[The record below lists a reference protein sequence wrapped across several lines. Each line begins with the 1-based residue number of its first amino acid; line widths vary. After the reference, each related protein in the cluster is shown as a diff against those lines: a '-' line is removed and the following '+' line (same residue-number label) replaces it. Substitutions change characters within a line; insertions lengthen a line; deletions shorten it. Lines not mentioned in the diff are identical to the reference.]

1 VTLWSA
7 VVLFFLVLDPLGNT
21 PLFLVVLRD
30 VAPSR
35 HRTVI
40 MRELLIALGIL
51 VMFLFAGRFLLALFR
66 ISEPSLSV
74 AGGVVL
80 FLIALKMIFPP
91 SQPDADEQIEGEPF
105 VVPLAVPCVAGPSA
119 IATTLLL
126 MSQTPQRWPEWL
138 AALVV
143 AWAATGAILLSA
155 DRLHAVLGQR
165 GLMAAERLM
174 GMLLTVVAVEMFLS
188 GVREFFLQN
197 GLMIPHA

>member
-1 VTLWSA
+1 MTLRSA
-7 VVLFFLVLDPLGNT
+7 IVLFFLVFDPLGNA
-21 PLFLVVLRD
+21 PFFLVALKNVEP
-30 VAPSR
+30 AR

-40 MRELLIALGIL
+40 VRELLVALGVL
-51 VMFLFAGRFLLALFR
+51 VVFMFAGRFFLALLR

-80 FLIALKMIFPP
+80 FLIALKMIFPVP
-91 SQPDADEQIEGEPF
+91 QAGAYEHIDGEPF
-105 VVPLAVPCVAGPSA
+105 IVPLAVPYVAGPSA

-126 MSQTPQRWPEWL
+126 MSQEPERWATWL

-155 DRLHAVLGQR
+155 DRLHTVLGKR
-165 GLMAAERLM
+165 GLIAAERLM

-188 GVREFFLQN
+188 GVRLFLIQN
-197 GLMIPHA
+197 GLIAPHA